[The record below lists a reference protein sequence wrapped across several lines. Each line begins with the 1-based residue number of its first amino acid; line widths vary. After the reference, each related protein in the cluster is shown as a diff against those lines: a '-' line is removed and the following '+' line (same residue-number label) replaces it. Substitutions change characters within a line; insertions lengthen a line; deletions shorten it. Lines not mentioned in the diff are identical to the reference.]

1 MATSSRTTPPQF
13 LGVNDKLGEGDS
25 RLVLD
30 ILPEELGSTA
40 FERVRDEVQ
49 WKTMFHRGG
58 EVPRLVAVEGEV
70 NEDGRYAQIFISR
83 L

>member
-1 MATSSRTTPPQF
+1 MASSTRIAEQYM
-13 LGVNDKLGEGDS
+13 GAGDKLGEGDS
-25 RLVLD
+25 RLVLE
-30 ILPEELGSTA
+30 ILPEELGAAA

-70 NEDGRYAQIFISR
+70 NEDGR
-83 L
+83 

>member
-1 MATSSRTTPPQF
+1 MASSTRVANQF
-13 LGVNDKLGEGDS
+13 LGVGDQLGEGDS

-30 ILPEELGSTA
+30 ILPEELGVAA

-70 NEDGRYAQIFISR
+70 NEDGR
-83 L
+83 